1 MGGLEAAPQRVAVR
15 RRLSVPMPGEVGV
28 EAAARSVIAALV
40 AREATLATAESLT
53 GGWIGMVLT
62 SVPGASAV
70 YRGGLITYATDLK
83 ATLAGV
89 SQRILDRDGPVASTT
104 AAELAIG
111 AAQRCAADWGLAV
124 TGVAGPDPQDGHPVG
139 QVFVGLV
146 GPGRAV
152 VRELSLQGTRADIR
166 AATVGSALGALLE
179 ALTGP
184 A

>member
-1 MGGLEAAPQRVAVR
+1 
-15 RRLSVPMPGEVGV
+15 MPDQVGV
-28 EAAARSVIAALV
+28 EAAARSVIAALI
-40 AREATLATAESLT
+40 ARETTLATAESLT
-53 GGWIGMVLT
+53 GGWIGMALT

-111 AAQRCAADWGLAV
+111 AAQRCTADWGLAV

-139 QVFVGLV
+139 QVFVGLI
-146 GPGRAV
+146 GPGRAAV

-166 AATVGSALGALLE
+166 ARTVSSALGALLE